1 MRVSMRIGEILI
13 GVTLLV
19 VCVAVWVISGNF
31 EMGST
36 LVGNKTLSPS
46 YYPRLLAVGIAICAV
61 LLICRNLS
69 PKKHFE
75 DVTWG
80 RSTTMALCMG
90 AMAFQVI
97 SFEELGF
104 IPSIWIGLT
113 AFLVALRVSLTT
125 GAMVATGFVIFV
137 YFFFIRLLQLQLPQE
152 FLPSLLG

>member
-1 MRVSMRIGEILI
+1 
-13 GVTLLV
+13 
-19 VCVAVWVISGNF
+19 
-31 EMGST
+31 
-36 LVGNKTLSPS
+36 
-46 YYPRLLAVGIAICAV
+46 
-61 LLICRNLS
+61 
-69 PKKHFE
+69 
-75 DVTWG
+75 
-80 RSTTMALCMG
+80 MALCMG

-104 IPSIWIGLT
+104 FPSIWIGLT